1 MKRKI
6 SLLAAALLALSL
18 GVSCDDDLIIVK
30 ATIEYTCT
38 DGRVI
43 RETSWKKGKLKDK
56 GNTRKYRKHFKI
68 NLRLSLPD
76 CEIDSARLIEIRQ
89 EGD

>member
-1 MKRKI
+1 M
-6 SLLAAALLALSL
+6 AAALLALSL
-18 GVSCDDDLIIVK
+18 GVSCNDDLIIVK

-43 RETSWKKGKLKDK
+43 RETSWKKGKLKDGSGK
-56 GNTRKYRKHFKI
+56 QDRKRFKI

-76 CEIDSARLIEIRQ
+76 CEIESARLIEIRQ
-89 EGD
+89 ESD